1 MREVQVVAAAIM
13 DDEGRLFAARRG
25 PGMRQAGLWELP
37 GGKIEPGESPEHAL
51 AREIHE
57 ELGASVTVHER
68 LADSRHAYPDL
79 VVHLIAYR
87 CTIRSGALV
96 PTEHDAV
103 RWLRPDQLRS
113 LDWAPADVPLLD
125 AVRAIMPA

>member
-1 MREVQVVAAAIM
+1 MREIQVVAAAIM

-51 AREIHE
+51 AREIQE
-57 ELGASVTVHER
+57 ELGACVAVHER

-87 CTIRSGALV
+87 CTLRDGVLV

-103 RWLRPDQLRS
+103 RWLGLDQLRS

-125 AVRAIMPA
+125 AVRAIMTA